1 MFTELETQH
10 PARAENMAFAMEALA
25 SIYPDSVIVD
35 NYDWAKLGKATV
47 VDVGGGKGYVCRT
60 LAKHFQDLSLIV
72 QDLEDTANAGRST
85 CPEELK
91 DRIDFMTHDFFT
103 EQPVKGADVYFFRA
117 IFHDWPEKYCV
128 KILKSLIPALKKGS
142 RVVIQDPHTM
152 DPGTMAPWQERL
164 NR

>member
-1 MFTELETQH
+1 MKTT
-10 PARAENMAFAMEALA
+10 
-25 SIYPDSVIVD
+25 IIVD
-35 NYDWAKLGKATV
+35 NYDWAALGKATV

-60 LAKHFQDLSLIV
+60 LAQHFQDLSLIV

-91 DRIDFMTHDFFT
+91 DRIKFMTHDFFT

-142 RVVIQDPHTM
+142 KVVIQDPHTM